1 MKFVITVNLS
11 TPSLSNVERN
21 LVLVDVHLLLDLLL
35 QTLLLLVLRFRAAG
49 DDARL
54 LLLMLVAKRAGA
66 RNARFLVLM
75 SKSARGRAG
84 NASGLSSTNVA
95 CCVSAGGGTCGEAR
109 VDAVG
114 LHALTLDVRVLTDL
128 LAASG
133 GDGGRVDAVIGLR
146 HCNGATATERRVL
159 GAEGRGHAAAGSLAG
174 NGLVK
179 RFGVGCGVSGAGGDR
194 RSA

>member
-1 MKFVITVNLS
+1 
-11 TPSLSNVERN
+11 
-21 LVLVDVHLLLDLLL
+21 VLVDVHLLLDLLL

-66 RNARFLVLM
+66 RNARLFVLMSKRAGDRNARFLVLM

-114 LHALTLDVRVLTDL
+114 LHALTLDVRVLADL